1 MHVLSTPIEY
11 LKGVGPI
18 RAELLKKEL
27 RIFTYEDLLMHY
39 PFRYIDKSNIH
50 LIRNVSEDISHIQFK
65 GKIVRLEEKGLK
77 RSKRLIA
84 YFRDS
89 SGEIELVWFKSIKWI
104 KTSINLDKEYLVFG
118 KPSSF
123 GGKINLVHPDLDP
136 VEGSI
141 KDFRGLHGVYSTTE
155 KLINRGLNSRAI
167 SKLVKNLIPFLSNAI
182 EESLSN
188 EILEKYKLPKKKEA
202 LINIHLSRDLKELER
217 AQKRLKFEELFF
229 LQLHLIKIKIIR
241 NNKFIGYSLSSLG
254 ENFNTYYSKYLKFE
268 LTNAQKRVLKEI
280 RLDVKNNK
288 QMNRLLQG
296 DVGSGK
302 TIVALLSMLMAVDNG
317 FQACIMAPTEI
328 LAQQHF
334 TTISE
339 ELKGMDIN
347 VDILTGSKK
356 TKARRELV
364 ENLENGNIN
373 LLVGTHALL
382 EDYVKFKN
390 LGFVVIDEQHRFGV
404 AQRAKLWK
412 KNKFPPHILV
422 MTATPIPRTLSMTL
436 YGDLDISIIDELP
449 PGRKLVQTLWRSDS
463 SRLNITRFM
472 KEQIALGR
480 QIYIVFP
487 LIDESAKLDYK
498 NLIEGYDSISIDF
511 PLPDF
516 QVSVVHGKMKSDAKE
531 YEMNRFING
540 TTDIM
545 VATTVIEVG
554 VNVPNASVMII
565 ESAER
570 FGLSQLHQ
578 LRGRVG
584 RGASQSYCVLMSG
597 DKVSNEGKTRLKT
610 MVDTTDGFKIA
621 EVDLKLRGPGDMMGT
636 KQSGILD
643 FKIADIVKDGKIL
656 EYARKEAFN
665 LLEDDVDLLKS
676 ENINIARFYRPYA
689 RERMGWSRIS

>member
-356 TKARRELV
+356 QK
-364 ENLENGNIN
+364 LE
-373 LLVGTHALL
+373 
-382 EDYVKFKN
+382 
-390 LGFVVIDEQHRFGV
+390 
-404 AQRAKLWK
+404 
-412 KNKFPPHILV
+412 
-422 MTATPIPRTLSMTL
+422 
-436 YGDLDISIIDELP
+436 
-449 PGRKLVQTLWRSDS
+449 
-463 SRLNITRFM
+463 
-472 KEQIALGR
+472 
-480 QIYIVFP
+480 
-487 LIDESAKLDYK
+487 ES
-498 NLIEGYDSISIDF
+498 
-511 PLPDF
+511 
-516 QVSVVHGKMKSDAKE
+516 
-531 YEMNRFING
+531 
-540 TTDIM
+540 
-545 VATTVIEVG
+545 
-554 VNVPNASVMII
+554 
-565 ESAER
+565 
-570 FGLSQLHQ
+570 
-578 LRGRVG
+578 
-584 RGASQSYCVLMSG
+584 
-597 DKVSNEGKTRLKT
+597 
-610 MVDTTDGFKIA
+610 
-621 EVDLKLRGPGDMMGT
+621 
-636 KQSGILD
+636 
-643 FKIADIVKDGKIL
+643 
-656 EYARKEAFN
+656 
-665 LLEDDVDLLKS
+665 
-676 ENINIARFYRPYA
+676 
-689 RERMGWSRIS
+689 